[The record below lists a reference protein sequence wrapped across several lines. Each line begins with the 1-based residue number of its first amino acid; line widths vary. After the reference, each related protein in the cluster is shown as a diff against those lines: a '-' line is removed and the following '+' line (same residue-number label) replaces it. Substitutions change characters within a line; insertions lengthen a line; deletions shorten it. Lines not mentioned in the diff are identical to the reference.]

1 MESIESRERLSPKKP
16 ALLKGGMVVCW
27 MYAAMLVLFLWMM
40 PALEEMARPGNPE
53 SVALPGLPSMQQLS
67 AQSLDAIRLFIIPLL
82 VISIIV
88 AYGLA
93 KNRHWSRWV
102 SMLLLVLGIVLI
114 PPPLANTTDYALSIA
129 LAGFGWWY
137 LYRKRNVV
145 EYYAAT
151 ETTTERD
158 AGVQ

>member
-1 MESIESRERLSPKKP
+1 MESIESRERPAPRKP

-27 MYAAMLVLFLWMM
+27 LYAAMLGLFLWMM
-40 PALEEMARPGNPE
+40 PVLEEMARPGNPA
-53 SVALPGLPSMQQLS
+53 SVALPGLPSMQELS

-102 SMLLLVLGIVLI
+102 SMLLLVLEIVLI
-114 PPPLANTTDYALSIA
+114 PPPLANATDYGLSIA

-145 EYYAAT
+145 EYYAAI

-158 AGVQ
+158 AGV